1 MGKGRMEWAEG
12 ICMVGLDLSLHLSLF
27 KLGITDEF

>member
-12 ICMVGLDLSLHLSLF
+12 ICMVGLDLSLRV
-27 KLGITDEF
+27 LGITDEF